1 MAKTREP
8 DRTRIHAVTKP
19 LTPGERAAWRA
30 VLLVADLLRFE
41 VAAEVGPM
49 TGLSPADHSVLMHL
63 DEAPGRQIGQ
73 QNMANAMFWSKSRL
87 SQQLTR
93 MQERGL
99 VERTTDG
106 ALPGVQI
113 TMTEAG
119 RNAIRAAAEVHAAA
133 VRRHLIQAA
142 SEDELNAFVR
152 LADRIVRRDA
162 KSNL

>member
-1 MAKTREP
+1 MHSIQCCVNGALERPAQAEARLLAIGEHGQTREP
-8 DRTRIHAVTKP
+8 DRTRIQAVTKP

-99 VERTTDG
+99 VERPVAKG
-106 ALPGVQI
+106 FRL
-113 TMTEAG
+113 
-119 RNAIRAAAEVHAAA
+119 
-133 VRRHLIQAA
+133 VRR
-142 SEDELNAFVR
+142 
-152 LADRIVRRDA
+152 
-162 KSNL
+162 